1 MTIEL
6 KGNWK
11 RGFAFDVHTLSS
23 VYLGVEALGHKK
35 WESTRSEMG
44 ELVYRLKYRGDKTLV
59 VKIVDLLGKYPG
71 IDTLDA
77 IIPIPPTNRS
87 RTFQPVNEIAR
98 ELGKRVNVEVL
109 DNILEKQGGGQE
121 LKNVEGFDER
131 KSILENNLVLMNNY
145 DLSRK
150 NVLLIDDLYRSGST
164 LTVATDI
171 LYQQAHAATV
181 SVLTMTKTRSKR

>member
-11 RGFAFDVHTLSS
+11 TGFAFDVHTLSS
-23 VYLGVEALGHKK
+23 VYLGVDALGHKK

-131 KSILENNLVLMNNY
+131 KNILEQTLVLMNNY
-145 DLSRK
+145 DLSGK